1 MQPQFATKY
10 PAVAPQFEIG
20 ARVRVRKTAP
30 LGHIRTPFYIRGH
43 VGEIERLCG
52 SYPNPEELA
61 QMRNGL
67 PAIPLYRVRFK
78 QKEVWPDFQGAA
90 SDVVEIEI
98 FQHWLEKA

>member
-1 MQPQFATKY
+1 MQPQFVTDY
-10 PAVAPQFEIG
+10 PATAALFERG
-20 ARVRVRKTAP
+20 DRVRVRKTAP

-52 SYPNPEELA
+52 SFPNPEELA
-61 QMRNGL
+61 QMRSGL

-78 QKEVWPDFQGAA
+78 QKEVWPDSQGPAT
-90 SDVVEIEI
+90 DVVEIEI

>member
-10 PAVAPQFEIG
+10 PSIAPRFERG
-20 ARVRVRKTAP
+20 EKVRVRAAAP

-52 SYPNPEELA
+52 SFPNPEELA

-67 PAIPLYRVRFK
+67 PAIPLYRVRFR
-78 QKEVWPDFQGAA
+78 QKEVWPDYHGPE